1 VILVAQVDPRPEAQ
15 QALTTLFT
23 STASQT
29 EVLDAMNWMVGSPKN
44 ASTVWE
50 RFKDARARSAAA
62 SQAAAAQA
70 TPLQDW
76 WEPPGDVPYLVI
88 QGMKD
93 EAAPVENGHLL
104 KEELGERGTVVDI
117 PNAGHLQPL
126 EAPGPVAETVI
137 AFAR

>member
-29 EVLDAMNWMVGSPKN
+29 EVLDAMNWMVGSPKKRVDCMGAVQGRSGAIGCRLAGGSR
-44 ASTVWE
+44 ASHSAAGLVGTARRRPVPRDSRDE
-50 RFKDARARSAAA
+50 GRSRARR
-62 SQAAAAQA
+62 
-70 TPLQDW
+70 
-76 WEPPGDVPYLVI
+76 ER
-88 QGMKD
+88 
-93 EAAPVENGHLL
+93 
-104 KEELGERGTVVDI
+104 EELGERGTVVDI